1 MCEPPLCGSKRTS
14 TSKCVVLR
22 SRHIWWIQAWVFR
35 KSQRFSGWR
44 QACSQQL
51 RMPSGSFELNCSR
64 NYVPRAENKSSSD
77 VLMNEKHIFL
87 MFNPLANHFLYGCL
101 KWEPWF
107 ISGKGHKPRGSQ
119 AMGRAWLNEIG
130 IASGKASNV
139 PNQTCGSISCDDLLK
154 RSKIREQL
162 KVPNEDDK
170 KIIQSCPNQQATT
183 NNQQNEIH
191 LKKELKKYQ
200 LSWVKM

>member
-51 RMPSGSFELNCSR
+51 RTPSGSFELNCSR

-107 ISGKGHKPRGSQ
+107 ISGKGHKPRGVTSY
-119 AMGRAWLNEIG
+119 GTSLIKWDWDCVRKG
-130 IASGKASNV
+130 IQCAKSNMR
-139 PNQTCGSISCDDLLK
+139 IH
-154 RSKIREQL
+154 QL
-162 KVPNEDDK
+162 WWPFKKVKNK
-170 KIIQSCPNQQATT
+170 GAT
-183 NNQQNEIH
+183 E
-191 LKKELKKYQ
+191 
-200 LSWVKM
+200 SSRWGW